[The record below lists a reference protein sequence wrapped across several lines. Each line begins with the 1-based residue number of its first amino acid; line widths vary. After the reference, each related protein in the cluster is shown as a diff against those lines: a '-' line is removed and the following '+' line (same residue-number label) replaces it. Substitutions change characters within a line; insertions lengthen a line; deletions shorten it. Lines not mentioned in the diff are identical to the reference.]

1 MNLNDKVKNYTIR
14 YIIVTYIAFWLGILF
29 LGGIYLLTNNDL
41 FMNFA
46 IVLLSWTPTLVLLIM
61 FKKLIPNKTRK
72 NYIKESFSQKINIK
86 IIITTAI
93 AFIFSILLT
102 YLLMLNNNDVLSLKS
117 GNLSFVFIISEI
129 LFCILSGATGE
140 ELGWRGYLQNHFEEK
155 NNGNVIKS
163 ALKVGLI
170 WSFWHIPL
178 WFISASGTV
187 IFLLNYIATFI
198 ITNICLSIVIAIC
211 YKHCRNLFIPM
222 WIHFLA
228 NITLSLASPFFTSDS
243 SIIVAKWIL
252 SLFYIGIT
260 IFFVVWYKTK
270 YKSNKLN

>member
-1 MNLNDKVKNYTIR
+1 MNSNDKIKNYTIR

-72 NYIKESFSQKINIK
+72 NYIKELFSQKINIK

-117 GNLSFVFIISEI
+117 GNLSFVFIVSEI
-129 LFCILSGATGE
+129 LVCILSGATGE
-140 ELGWRGYLQNHFEEK
+140 EFGWRGYLQNHFEEK

-228 NITLSLASPFFTSDS
+228 NITLSLASPFFTSNS

-260 IFFVVWYKTK
+260 ILFVVWYKTK

>member
-1 MNLNDKVKNYTIR
+1 MNSNDKIKNYTIR

-29 LGGIYLLTNNDL
+29 FGGIYLLTNNDL
-41 FMNFA
+41 CMNFA

-129 LFCILSGATGE
+129 LVCILSGATGE

-178 WFISASGTV
+178 WFVSASGTV

-228 NITLSLASPFFTSDS
+228 NITLSLATPFFISES
-243 SIIVAKWIL
+243 VIIIAKWIL
-252 SLFYIGIT
+252 SLFYIVMTTLFI
-260 IFFVVWYKTK
+260 VWYKTK
-270 YKSNKLN
+270 YKLKQ